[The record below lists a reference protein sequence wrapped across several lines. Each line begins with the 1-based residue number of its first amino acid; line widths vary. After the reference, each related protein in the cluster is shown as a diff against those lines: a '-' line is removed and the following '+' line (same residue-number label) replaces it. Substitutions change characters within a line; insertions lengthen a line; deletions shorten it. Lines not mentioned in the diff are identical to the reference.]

1 MFERFTDRARRVVVL
16 AQQEALGLN
25 HNYIGSEHLLL
36 GLIVEGE
43 GVAASVLTSSG
54 LTADGVRRQ
63 VVEVIG
69 RGPHVVTV
77 RPPFT
82 PRAKKVLELSLS
94 EALMLSHNYIGT
106 EHLLLGLIREGEG
119 VGAQLLVR
127 HGASLAQT
135 RQRVLELLRGPAP
148 APAPRPAVSAP
159 APETPSSPDERR
171 TRVFV
176 SYRRKHDSHVA
187 GRIADWLD
195 VHLGQNEVF
204 MDVDSITL
212 GVDFVAAINE
222 AVASCDVLLAVIGS
236 DWATMRDA
244 RG

>member
-1 MFERFTDRARRVVVL
+1 
-16 AQQEALGLN
+16 
-25 HNYIGSEHLLL
+25 
-36 GLIVEGE
+36 
-43 GVAASVLTSSG
+43 
-54 LTADGVRRQ
+54 
-63 VVEVIG
+63 
-69 RGPHVVTV
+69 
-77 RPPFT
+77 
-82 PRAKKVLELSLS
+82 
-94 EALMLSHNYIGT
+94 
-106 EHLLLGLIREGEG
+106 

-135 RQRVLELLRGPAP
+135 RQRVLELLRGP

-244 RG
+244 RGQFRLEQANDLVRLEIEAALRRDVRVIPVLVDDADIPTSAELPESVRPLAFRHGLKIRHDSFRQDIDRLARAVRNP